1 MRISLEVFG
10 IPSEAAGGM
19 RRTVYESYERFLHRN
34 GGSGPCTTL
43 GVRGGT
49 CPLTGRSYLH
59 VRVESPRAVE
69 LEAIQRFSDSIYAA
83 HPLREDEAVRSNRG
97 VHIEDSSRAAAEVDA
112 LDTADLR
119 DEELSCWICSRFDG
133 EEYLDHESGAAAILE
148 VKCEDPSRI
157 PLCTVCLKLLH
168 DRRLI
173 E

>member
-10 IPSEAAGGM
+10 IPSEATGEM
-19 RRTVYESYERFLHRN
+19 RRTVYDSYERFLHRN
-34 GGSGPCTTL
+34 GGSGPATTL

-49 CPLTGRSYLH
+49 CPLTGRNYLH
-59 VRVESPRAVE
+59 VLVESPRALE
-69 LEAIQRFSDSIYAA
+69 LDAIQRFADTIYAS
-83 HPLREDEAVRSNRG
+83 HPLREDEIVRANRS
-97 VHIEDSSRAAAEVDA
+97 VHIEDSQREGADVDP
-112 LDTADLR
+112 LDPPDLR

-133 EEYLDHESGAAAILE
+133 EEYFDHESGGPAILE

-157 PLCTVCLKLLH
+157 PLCAVCLKLLH